1 MRRTLSL
8 VLVLCLLLGIGPVL
22 TAVAKEAP
30 LPMRYVTPGNYFP
43 MQEEV
48 LKAVNEKLQADGV
61 NIEVSVIRI
70 PWDAYDQKLNL
81 MLSSGEEFELLHVMQ
96 DVKSLTT
103 IASMGAILP
112 IDEYL
117 PNYPTLNSM
126 FTPQEWEAGT
136 YQGQIFAVP
145 ANWKDFSRL
154 YGYMFARGD
163 LVNKYLDGKYPQTI
177 EGLLESSKVL
187 QPKIEEETGIKPY
200 MWLHNNRHA
209 PAFLHRTY
217 DSWPFY
223 VEMSQGL
230 VLIRQDGKVE
240 SYYESEEFKKD
251 CEFFKTLYDSGY
263 IHPDILSVSHEL
275 KNDFAPLGAFL
286 PSPTFNH
293 TNEPGLKRNIPDA
306 TVDFFML
313 SPEKIKL
320 IYTLAQNLNAISA
333 TSKNPEAGLMFLNWL
348 YSSKENHDLWHFG
361 IEGKTFTAP
370 SENRFVAINDEA
382 NRPLWAFDRW
392 MTGYLKFQRYDIDYP
407 DAGIE
412 YDTVPLPAE
421 EVVYSPA
428 AAFQFDGSELSMEIA
443 NLEAEMISSMF
454 PLRFGLV
461 SYDEGYADAIQ
472 RMKAAGLDRY
482 VEEYTKQ
489 FNEYLDAKKK

>member
-1 MRRTLSL
+1 MRRILALTCI
-8 VLVLCLLLGIGPVL
+8 LCLLLTGIPL
-22 TAVAKEAP
+22 ISSLAQEDP

-43 MQEEV
+43 MQDEV
-48 LKAVNEKLQADGV
+48 LKAVNEKLQKDGV
-61 NIEVSVIRI
+61 NIEVSIIRI

-81 MLSSGEEFELLHVMQ
+81 MLATGEPFELLHIMQ

-117 PNYPTLNSM
+117 PKYDVLNKM
-126 FTPQEWEAGT
+126 LTPEEWEAGT
-136 YQGQIFAVP
+136 YQNQIYAVP

-163 LVNKYLDGKYPQTI
+163 LIRDFMGDKYPVSADD
-177 EGLLESSKVL
+177 LLEAFKVL
-187 QPKIEEETGIKPY
+187 QPEIEKDTGVKPF

-217 DSWPFY
+217 DTWPFY

-230 VLIRQDGKVE
+230 VLIRQDGSVE

-251 CEFFKTLYDSGY
+251 CEFFKKLYDAGY

-293 TNEPGLKRNIPDA
+293 TNEPELKRNKPDSWIQ
-306 TVDFFML
+306 FFML
-313 SPEKIKL
+313 APEKTKL

-333 TSKNPEAGLMFLNWL
+333 TSENPEAGLMFLNWL

-361 IEGKTFTAP
+361 IEGKTYTA
-370 SENRFVAINDEA
+370 SGEQRFKSIMDES

-392 MTGYLKFQRYDIDYP
+392 MTGYLKFQRYDEDYP

-461 SYDEGYADAIQ
+461 SYEEGYDEAIQ

-482 VEEYTKQ
+482 VEEFAKQ
-489 FNEYLDAKKK
+489 FNEYLEAKK